1 MRESAFI
8 AFIGAALVPMACG
21 GAPQSTAAQN
31 PSPVAIGSDPV
42 MAEGPINLS
51 PVEEPGD
58 VVVVARWKSP
68 RRVFD
73 TLQQWLGLPIPIDM
87 GIEEIFRVRGMASVI
102 DMDSPVEML
111 VALDP
116 QASERNPQPFIGF
129 SVGLRSLH
137 DARQAMQS
145 DKELRETQEGVFRVD
160 LGSEYDRL
168 ACLLSSSLGPS
179 PARLVCGPRDRDVEA
194 LHPYMTRGLP
204 VASMPDSDL
213 HGQVRLAPIHSK
225 FGHMLPGA
233 LEMGS
238 SVLSHEFGTGDRNLD
253 RAITDAMSE
262 VSKELLALSNDLD
275 GLRLDVQLDP
285 NGRALSGEMALTFKN
300 RSSWLSQRFFDN
312 ADKAGAP
319 PAIFWRAPAA
329 SSNVFF
335 DRGVDGKNYAVIKRH
350 GSNLID
356 AALARENFT
365 AADRKAVVGLFDRL
379 LEGSPVSVSA
389 SGQVEPP
396 KPETR
401 AATEFDQI
409 REAVTMSL
417 GWQIIGL
424 EERSTRVDGWLQ
436 DLARVYGRASVQQWL
451 RTELSLDARSMPRV
465 RYAAK
470 TVAGLPGLKVL
481 QITVPHTVLDKNIK
495 GAPKPFVYSVM
506 VLPDGERTWLA
517 MSADEALLEKHLKT
531 VKAGGAGT
539 IEGKAG
545 LESLRASRTVAGGYI
560 TMAGIA
566 AQASGGFMEALDGRG
581 YQNREMERLLGAFAR
596 IPNHGETPI
605 LLTSQVQEGS
615 PAHVSVKFQASRGT
629 IDDLRSLL
637 LTMGLG
643 GGRP

>member
-1 MRESAFI
+1 MRESATFI
-8 AFIGAALVPMACG
+8 ALIGAALVPIACG
-21 GAPQSTAAQN
+21 GAPQSSAQN

-51 PVEEPGD
+51 PVKEPGD

-73 TLQQWLGLPIPIDM
+73 TVQQWLGLPIPLEM
-87 GIEEIFRVRGMASVI
+87 GIEEIFRVRGMASII
-102 DMDSPVEML
+102 DMDAPVEML

-116 QASERNPQPFIGF
+116 EASERNPQPFIGF

-145 DKELRETQEGVFRVD
+145 DTELRETQEGIYRVE

-168 ACLLSSSLGPS
+168 TCLLSSSLGSS
-179 PARLVCGPRDRDVEA
+179 PARLVCGPKDRDINA

-213 HGQVRLAPIHSK
+213 HGEVRFGPVRAK

-275 GLRLDVQLDP
+275 GLRLDVQIDP
-285 NGRALSGEMALTFKN
+285 TGRTLSGEMALSFKN
-300 RSSWLSQRFFDN
+300 RSAWLSQRFFDN

-319 PAIFWRAPAA
+319 PPIFWNAPAA

-335 DRGVDGKNYAVIKRH
+335 DRGVDGKNYLVIKRH
-350 GSNLID
+350 GANLID

-365 AADRKAVVGLFDRL
+365 AADRKAVVALFDRL

-396 KPETR
+396 KPGTR
-401 AATEFDQI
+401 PGTDFDQI
-409 REAVTMSL
+409 RDAVTASL

-424 EERSTRVDGWLQ
+424 EERSNRVDAWLQ
-436 DLARVYGRASVQQWL
+436 DLTRVYGRGSVQQWL
-451 RTELSLDARSMPRV
+451 RTQLSLDARSMPRV

-470 TVAGLPGLKVL
+470 TVAGLPGLKAL
-481 QITVPHTVLDKNIK
+481 QITVPATALDKDIK
-495 GAPKPFVYSVM
+495 GTPKPFTYSVM

-517 MSADEALLEKHLKT
+517 MGAEEALLEKHLKT

-560 TMAGIA
+560 TIAGIA

-605 LLTSQVQEGS
+605 LLTSQVQQGS
-615 PAHVSVKFQASRGT
+615 PAQVSVKFQANRGT

-643 GGRP
+643 GRP